1 LTEAFL
7 RIGKKEGKNRQ
18 NVRKTPKNTQW
29 ARYSHPRIAMP
40 EASKAEASSK
50 AESPDR
56 TEARQQEVE
65 QITLRKEIKI

>member
-40 EASKAEASSK
+40 EAIK
-50 AESPDR
+50 AESPEELKPDN
-56 TEARQQEVE
+56 
-65 QITLRKEIKI
+65 KK